1 MHRDQGAIDA
11 ALAAIRGEMASLPV
25 PVPDAAATEVP
36 SQAAVPLTPVT
47 VATSDM
53 DTSRPDPAALSGQI
67 DTEARALLAP
77 MLRAWLDA
85 HLPEIVEAA
94 VDAELRRLTGLA

>member
-1 MHRDQGAIDA
+1 
-11 ALAAIRGEMASLPV
+11 
-25 PVPDAAATEVP
+25 
-36 SQAAVPLTPVT
+36 
-47 VATSDM
+47 
-53 DTSRPDPAALSGQI
+53 LSGQI